1 MIATSDPAGTA
12 IPPSAP
18 FTSVSMLP
26 IAKPLLGTDESITD
40 ESLTG
45 NTVPAA
51 RLCEVGCITGAA
63 G

>member
-1 MIATSDPAGTA
+1 
-12 IPPSAP
+12 
-18 FTSVSMLP
+18 MLP